1 MQKKYKES
9 EREMRAVK
17 EMKEEYENKIKMLDL
32 KLKNQKDRYD
42 EIVTREES
50 RLKNTENNFEKKLK
64 LLKNS
69 VEQSFQRE
77 KNLKIYI
84 EQIKSDQ

>member
-1 MQKKYKES
+1 
-9 EREMRAVK
+9 MRAVK

-69 VEQSFQRE
+69 VEQSF
-77 KNLKIYI
+77 
-84 EQIKSDQ
+84 

>member
-1 MQKKYKES
+1 
-9 EREMRAVK
+9 MRAVK

-64 LLKNS
+64 ILKNS
-69 VEQSFQRE
+69 VEQSF
-77 KNLKIYI
+77 
-84 EQIKSDQ
+84 